1 MYRIFVIHL
10 SVDVYLG
17 GFHFLVFVN
26 NAAVN
31 VYIQASLFSVLLG
44 RYSGVEFLGK
54 EWVYGKTISH
64 ILRNYQTVYHSGC
77 TILHSHKIYT
87 GVSIF
92 PHPFQHL
99 LFILKKYIAIL
110 VSVKQY
116 LIWFRFPY

>member
-54 EWVYGKTISH
+54 ELGLW
-64 ILRNYQTVYHSGC
+64 
-77 TILHSHKIYT
+77 
-87 GVSIF
+87 
-92 PHPFQHL
+92 
-99 LFILKKYIAIL
+99 
-110 VSVKQY
+110 
-116 LIWFRFPY
+116 